1 MPRLLAV
8 LTLFLFLGA
17 AFNSAAAE
25 PDQHETGYFGVVVE
39 NDVFVSDRDRHFS
52 SGIRLDLVPRKE
64 MSFLGL
70 NGLMKR
76 LMGSTGASRQFL
88 SLGQDMHTPEDLS
101 RTDLISD
108 DVPYAG
114 WLYLT
119 VGRSRTT
126 DSYTERLSLTI
137 GVIGPASLAGKL
149 QYTWHAAFNFNEP
162 RGWQNQL
169 RNEPGLN
176 LFYQRRWRVPLF
188 VAENGFELRLS
199 PAAQVALG
207 NIFVHAGG
215 NMLLQIGK
223 NLPKDASVPQIHPG
237 LAGPSYAGDGIT
249 TPEAFG
255 WFAYLGFSG
264 RGVAHNIFLDGNT
277 FRNSHSVAKYH
288 FVADLQAG
296 IVLHLPKLGFMPP
309 ARLGFGFMQRGKEFV
324 GQRGANKMGQVILT
338 FAY

>member
-1 MPRLLAV
+1 MLRLLAV

-149 QYTWHAAFNFNEP
+149 QHTWHAAFNFNEP

-176 LFYQRRWRVPLF
+176 LFYQRRWRVPF
-188 VAENGFELRLS
+188 IEAKNGFEVRFS

-215 NMLLQIGK
+215 NLLFQIGK
-223 NLPKDASVPQIHPG
+223 SLPKDASMPQIHPG
-237 LAGPSYAGDGIT
+237 LAGPSYVGDGVT
-249 TPEAFG
+249 AQEANGPFLFG
-255 WFAYLGFSG
+255 EFCAADAMYAPVISRFMTY
-264 RGVAHNIFLDGNT
+264 GVALDEICRGYADAVMNVPASQEWVKIAE
-277 FRNSHSVAKYH
+277 NEPWKVDKYE
-288 FVADLQAG
+288 L
-296 IVLHLPKLGFMPP
+296 
-309 ARLGFGFMQRGKEFV
+309 R
-324 GQRGANKMGQVILT
+324 T
-338 FAY
+338 